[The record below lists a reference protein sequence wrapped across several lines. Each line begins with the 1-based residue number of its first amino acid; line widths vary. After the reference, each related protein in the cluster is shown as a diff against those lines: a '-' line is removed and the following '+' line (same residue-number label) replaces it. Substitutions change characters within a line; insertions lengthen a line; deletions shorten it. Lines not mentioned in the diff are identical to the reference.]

1 MWNTASTAV
10 VGSFLKWER
19 HHELNTYSIQDNIIK
34 QYSLKTHELK
44 MFFVLC
50 MSMYL
55 LLNLPLHEV
64 DCWNIFYT
72 LDTNLAKTKI
82 LYLNFDV
89 VLISHIEV
97 FILYQI
103 DFSKLLTSIP
113 FYFKGLHLRKCTQ
126 PYHCVEIKLDRI
138 ITAHL

>member
-19 HHELNTYSIQDNIIK
+19 HHELNIYSIQDNIIK

-44 MFFVLC
+44 MLFVLG

-89 VLISHIEV
+89 VLISHKFE
-97 FILYQI
+97 FRYQI
-103 DFSKLLTSIP
+103 DFSKLLTSIQ
-113 FYFKGLHLRKCTQ
+113 FCFKGLHLSKCTQ